1 MGDVNTDPA
10 PPSPTIDE
18 EALIARAKSDPTVVG
33 EIYDLYSDKLFG
45 FLLKRCGHKE
55 TAEDLVQRTFLK
67 FLEALPRYEWR
78 GVSIGA
84 WLYRTASN
92 ALTDHWRSASS
103 RMDTDLDTDEWDPP
117 SSDQSPAWFAENVLE
132 KEKIAEAM
140 KQLSPRDQEVLD
152 LRFFGEREIEEIA
165 GVMEISAN
173 HASVLIYRA
182 VGRLRSKYVK
192 LFGNELTIV

>member
-1 MGDVNTDPA
+1 MGDVTIEA
-10 PPSPTIDE
+10 PLSPVHDE
-18 EALIARAKSDPTVVG
+18 EALVARAKSDPTVVG
-33 EIYDLYSDKLFG
+33 EIYDLYADKLFG

-92 ALTDHWRSASS
+92 ALTDHWRSASA

-117 SSDQSPAWFAENVLE
+117 SQDKNPAWFAEASLE
-132 KEKIAEAM
+132 KEKISEAL
-140 KQLSPRDQEVLD
+140 KQLSARDQEVID
-152 LRFFGEREIEEIA
+152 LRFFGERDIEEIA
-165 GVMEISAN
+165 SSLNVSAN

-182 VGRLRSKYVK
+182 VGRLRTKYVK
-192 LFGNELTIV
+192 LFGTELTTI